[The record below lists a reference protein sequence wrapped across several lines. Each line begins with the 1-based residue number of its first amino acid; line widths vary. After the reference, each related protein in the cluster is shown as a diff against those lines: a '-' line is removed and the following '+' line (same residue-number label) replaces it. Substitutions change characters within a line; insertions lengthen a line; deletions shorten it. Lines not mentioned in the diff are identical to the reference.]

1 MTTVLKDITSYAV
14 NLAGENVDSNPVK
27 HRLLVED
34 CIIVIKISI
43 EQAGATD
50 GIYRM
55 TVPYTKLSNV
65 LNVAKDCY
73 ILKSA
78 D

>member
-34 CIIVIKISI
+34 CVIVTKVSI
-43 EQAGATD
+43 EKAGTTY
-50 GIYRM
+50 GPYRM
-55 TVPYTKLSNV
+55 TVPYTKLSDV
-65 LNVAKDCY
+65 LSVAKDCY